1 MPPGKR
7 ASLKKKYR
15 ITAGSTLR
23 RIRKLFSMC
32 RRSSVSR
39 QLCAAWHHAAD
50 AVQRSRTCLRACS
63 QSYCAG
69 IMLRRAVESTLLA
82 FDDGEKRIG
91 VAVGNLLTRHAQAL
105 AVIEN
110 RNRACRFAALGALL
124 TEWQPQALVVGL
136 PTHPDGAPHVMTE
149 QALRFGRQLKGRFG
163 LPVLWVDERYSSV
176 SAAAQRD
183 AAPLDAIAAR
193 IILQQFFDEYARE
206 PSAIERA
213 R

>member
-1 MPPGKR
+1 
-7 ASLKKKYR
+7 
-15 ITAGSTLR
+15 
-23 RIRKLFSMC
+23 
-32 RRSSVSR
+32 
-39 QLCAAWHHAAD
+39 
-50 AVQRSRTCLRACS
+50 
-63 QSYCAG
+63 
-69 IMLRRAVESTLLA
+69 MLRRAVESTLLA
-82 FDDGEKRIG
+82 FDYGEKRIG

-136 PTHPDGAPHVMTE
+136 PTHPDGAPHVMTQ